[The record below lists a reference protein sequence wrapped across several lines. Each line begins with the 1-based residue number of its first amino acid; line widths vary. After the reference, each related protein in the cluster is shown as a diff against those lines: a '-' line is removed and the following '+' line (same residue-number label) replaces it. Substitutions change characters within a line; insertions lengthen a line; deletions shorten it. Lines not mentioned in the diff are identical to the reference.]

1 MRRALLPIV
10 CVLLSA
16 ASPAAAAEGA
26 GDSLLTPQIGTV
38 FWTLV
43 TFLIMVVLLGRYA
56 WGPLMAAVDAR
67 ERSIRDSIEKAGR
80 DRQEAESLISQHR
93 ELLTAARR
101 ERAEAVE
108 AGKRDAEKV
117 KSDILD
123 EARKQRE
130 QLLAQSKDQIKAGIR
145 QAQTELRTLTVDLAI
160 QAAEKLLS
168 RSMDDATQRKLVEDY
183 LDELE
188 RSQAS

>member
-188 RSQAS
+188 RSPAS

>member
-123 EARKQRE
+123 EARRQRE
-130 QLLAQSKDQIKAGIR
+130 QLLKQSEDQIQAGIR
-145 QAQTELRTLTVDLAI
+145 QAQTELRTSTVDLAI

>member
-1 MRRALLPIV
+1 MRRARLVLE
-10 CVLLSA
+10 CVLLLA
-16 ASPAAAAEGA
+16 ASPAAAAEGG

-183 LDELE
+183 LDEL
-188 RSQAS
+188 

>member
-16 ASPAAAAEGA
+16 ASPAAAAEGG

-130 QLLAQSKDQIKAGIR
+130 QLLAQSKDQIQAGIR